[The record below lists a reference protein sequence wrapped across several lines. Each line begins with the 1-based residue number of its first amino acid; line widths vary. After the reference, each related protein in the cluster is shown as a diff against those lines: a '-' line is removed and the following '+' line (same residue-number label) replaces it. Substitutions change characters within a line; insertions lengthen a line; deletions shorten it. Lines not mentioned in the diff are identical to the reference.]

1 MKLPWKVTWSLHKFI
16 QSAFCMLYF
25 IFLWGRGG
33 WGNCLMRIA
42 IRCMELFSPTVL
54 EVDICRYWH
63 KQRGTGSESLN
74 CNFLSKG
81 WRNQTLGLYTT
92 YRMSPNKLP
101 TFWNFK
107 RVCFIITI
115 IFIFYF
121 WWDFSKEKEV
131 SWWRIKYLSN
141 SLTWGIP

>member
-1 MKLPWKVTWSLHKFI
+1 MKLPWKVTWSLHKCI
-16 QSAFCMLYF
+16 QSAYCMLCF
-25 IFLWGRGG
+25 IFLWGRGWG

-107 RVCFIITI
+107 TCMFHYYYY
-115 IFIFYF
+115 FYF
-121 WWDFSKEKEV
+121 LFLMGFFEGERSQLMENKVLKQ
-131 SWWRIKYLSN
+131 
-141 SLTWGIP
+141 